1 MAAIPCVIRDA
12 HDEDAEALLSVR
24 RDAIMGLADEY
35 GLAEAEGWANAP
47 HANRERAAHAIAAN
61 HVWVAESGPDLVGWV
76 EVRDSTL
83 RSLYVRASASG
94 AGIGTLLLER
104 AEHHIVASGLGS
116 ANLKASPNAERFY
129 RNRGYVQVGK
139 RTSNGA
145 IPMEKVLESAA

>member
-1 MAAIPCVIRDA
+1 M
-12 HDEDAEALLSVR
+12 
-24 RDAIMGLADEY
+24 
-35 GLAEAEGWANAP
+35 
-47 HANRERAAHAIAAN
+47 
-61 HVWVAESGPDLVGWV
+61 VGWV

-104 AEHHIVASGLGS
+104 AERHIVASGHGS
-116 ANLKASPNAERFY
+116 ASLDAGPNAERFY